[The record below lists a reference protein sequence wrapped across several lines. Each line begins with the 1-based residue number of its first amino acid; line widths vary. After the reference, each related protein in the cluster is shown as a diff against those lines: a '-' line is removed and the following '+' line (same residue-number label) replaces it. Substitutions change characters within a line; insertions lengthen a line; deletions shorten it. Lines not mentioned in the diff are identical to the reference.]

1 MCGRFYV
8 DEEVWRE
15 IYRIAELQEQCGGK
29 KMGAAD
35 SISQFQRSDY
45 P

>member
-15 IYRIAELQEQCGGK
+15 IYRIAEASGRGESLP
-29 KMGAAD
+29 
-35 SISQFQRSDY
+35 RS
-45 P
+45 